1 MLGAVISDFQ
11 NVEVVSSHG
20 LTATLAAELGATT
33 LVKGIRGN
41 IDFDV
46 EYQMA
51 LINRALN
58 HELDT
63 VFLPADSLLAHV
75 SSTAA
80 RSIASVAA
88 IL

>member
-1 MLGAVISDFQ
+1 
-11 NVEVVSSHG
+11 
-20 LTATLAAELGATT
+20 
-33 LVKGIRGN
+33 
-41 IDFDV
+41 
-46 EYQMA
+46 MA

-80 RSIASVAA
+80 RSIASVGGDLKGFVPEK
-88 IL
+88 ILPVIMKKLSERSKNN